1 MSIKDKLNKVSD
13 KVDLFPEL
21 SLRDKLQNR
30 LILFGVNIFAEYPVS
45 ILVEILAHELAHVAV
60 GPGHD
65 HDGLWE
71 EAFENIYQEY
81 NNIGINRYCKEE

>member
-30 LILFGVNIFAEYPVS
+30 LIVFGVNIFNCIKN
-45 ILVEILAHELAHVAV
+45 ILLKLHRI
-60 GPGHD
+60 
-65 HDGLWE
+65 
-71 EAFENIYQEY
+71 
-81 NNIGINRYCKEE
+81 

>member
-1 MSIKDKLNKVSD
+1 MDDIIYFELNNWFPGRDYPDDGSIPIVS
-13 KVDLFPEL
+13 
-21 SLRDKLQNR
+21 
-30 LILFGVNIFAEYPVS
+30 IFAEYPVS

-81 NNIGINRYCKEE
+81 NNLGINRYCKEE